1 MSNRDLRNLAM
12 QLASQLPKD
21 AQDLYFVLDLMRELS
36 DYWLFQER
44 TLYPQ
49 GRVPVT
55 QDYLDERL
63 AEIEA
68 RALRGGSSSEFDES
82 NVIKL
87 VGKEEMSSL

>member
-12 QLASQLPKD
+12 QLASQLPKEPN
-21 AQDLYFVLDLMRELS
+21 DLYFVIDLMRELS

-63 AEIEA
+63 AEVEA
-68 RALRGGSSSEFDES
+68 RSLRGGSSGDVDDS
-82 NVIKL
+82 NVIKF
-87 VGKEEMSSL
+87 VGNEEMSSR